1 MPEELVTAALA
12 GAKKAGIR
20 NIVALRGD
28 PPKGATEWKATAGG
42 FACALD
48 LVRFIRKEHGDFF
61 HISVA
66 GYPEGHPTVIK
77 PVPAG
82 AALTPAERARV
93 VTLEDGS
100 EAVCYDADY
109 AKELAYL
116 KEKVD
121 AGAHMVITQMFFDTG
136 VFHSFAKDCKAAG
149 IHVPVIPGIM
159 LIQNY
164 GGFNRMTGFCKSRVP
179 AALRA
184 GMDAIKDDDA
194 AVTRKGVDFGVEV
207 CRELIAT
214 GHRKLH
220 FYCLNTTDTT
230 LAILAELKLKLD
242 VAEEKE

>member
-136 VFHSFAKDCKAAG
+136 VFHYFPFPRCVSRILSRILCHG
-149 IHVPVIPGIM
+149 
-159 LIQNY
+159 
-164 GGFNRMTGFCKSRVP
+164 MTKCAF
-179 AALRA
+179 
-184 GMDAIKDDDA
+184 
-194 AVTRKGVDFGVEV
+194 
-207 CRELIAT
+207 
-214 GHRKLH
+214 
-220 FYCLNTTDTT
+220 
-230 LAILAELKLKLD
+230 LAINKFLCEIEIP
-242 VAEEKE
+242 VF